1 MLDLRGPLDD
11 AQQRVIAAG
20 ADWHFARLV
29 PFGDDGRP
37 GVTARTWRSSP
48 QAAHGPI
55 VRRGPGADALTGE
68 GVGAFQPPGRPC
80 PPEPSGQA

>member
-1 MLDLRGPLDD
+1 VLDLRGPLDD

-37 GVTARTWRSSP
+37 GVTPNPAFV
-48 QAAHGPI
+48 AAGRPWPT
-55 VRRGPGADALTGE
+55 VRRGPGAGDPAH
-68 GVGAFQPPGRPC
+68 R
-80 PPEPSGQA
+80 